1 MSNFAVRDIIT
12 RGQQYPRGQVAAY
25 LSDFERRK
33 RRLDWMDL
41 ENSEIHLNGKDT
53 SPPIIITAD
62 ELKQLFD
69 DTFGEIHAICEQEIR
84 RAIEDF
90 EKLVVV
96 YCGGSYLNLG
106 YRRKTHKLMD
116 RIVAEAEAKGVQL
129 KHVLLADY
137 DTNPSSAVS
146 IGAALSVLDVPDPD
160 EVFGGSAMGIH
171 VLRQSE
177 TKWVGES
184 TAKFLLGKGCGPQR
198 HVDYV
203 NKIAFKIA
211 LVCDPNYYPKRPPP
225 NETND
230 RLRKRRKTSR
240 DDTPFKPIKID
251 PLTKARS
258 MGTYDMGFG
267 VLATDLPQ
275 GKLRFRINGAD
286 ADRLADDTDAR
297 GSPKRAVLMLQ
308 VTCLKINGAG
318 DRVYDILDKR
328 WLLRVKTDPSTKLL
342 VVDEQKELP
351 AWCGKCRQDML
362 SISYVC
368 KMCEGFHVCMDCYSS
383 AKATHDKSHEWESR
397 EAKFENDDL

>member
-137 DTNPSSAVS
+137 DTNPYSPQPEPP
-146 IGAALSVLDVPDPD
+146 SV
-160 EVFGGSAMGIH
+160 
-171 VLRQSE
+171 R
-177 TKWVGES
+177 
-184 TAKFLLGKGCGPQR
+184 
-198 HVDYV
+198 
-203 NKIAFKIA
+203 
-211 LVCDPNYYPKRPPP
+211 
-225 NETND
+225 
-230 RLRKRRKTSR
+230 
-240 DDTPFKPIKID
+240 
-251 PLTKARS
+251 
-258 MGTYDMGFG
+258 FG
-267 VLATDLPQ
+267 VLSNT
-275 GKLRFRINGAD
+275 
-286 ADRLADDTDAR
+286 
-297 GSPKRAVLMLQ
+297 
-308 VTCLKINGAG
+308 
-318 DRVYDILDKR
+318 
-328 WLLRVKTDPSTKLL
+328 
-342 VVDEQKELP
+342 
-351 AWCGKCRQDML
+351 
-362 SISYVC
+362 
-368 KMCEGFHVCMDCYSS
+368 
-383 AKATHDKSHEWESR
+383 
-397 EAKFENDDL
+397 